1 MKKIFLITVFAVL
14 WNCSFSLNPSR
25 TYSITPADYGMN
37 FEELNIQTEDNLV
50 LYGWLFKSNEPS
62 SSKVMIMSASGNG
75 NMADLIEQASNF
87 LSLGYNVITYD
98 YRGYGKSSDFNINKT
113 FYIYAQFEKDVEAVL
128 THVKK
133 YYSRFRAVHLY
144 GAGIGAGLSLSIGAN
159 HPEVSKIIADSP
171 YLDFESIQK
180 IIKEKTG
187 AELKLPLGY
196 NKTLLEPKYAF
207 DSKGGGI
214 TGILLI
220 AGEKEEIYN
229 PSYIREVAKLKSG
242 VTTTYIVKG
251 ATCENTFSINK
262 TKYFEEIKAFL
273 K

>member
-1 MKKIFLITVFAVL
+1 MKKIFLISVLAVL

-25 TYSITPADYGMN
+25 TYYITPADYGMN
-37 FEELNIQTEDNLV
+37 FEEVNIQTEDNL
-50 LYGWLFKSNEPS
+50 LLFGWLYKANEAS
-62 SSKVMIMSASGNG
+62 SGKIIILSDDGNG
-75 NMADLIEQASNF
+75 NMADLIELASNF
-87 LSLGYNVITYD
+87 ISLGYNVLTYD

-113 FYIYAQFEKDVEAVL
+113 FYIYAQFQKDIDAAL
-128 THVKK
+128 NHVKK
-133 YYSRFRAVHLY
+133 YYSRFRSVHLY
-144 GAGIGAGLSLSIGAN
+144 GTGIGAGLSLCAGAY

-196 NKTLLEPKYAF
+196 NRTLLEPKYAF
-207 DSKGGGI
+207 DAKGAGI
-214 TGILLI
+214 TGILII

-229 PSYIREVAKLKSG
+229 PTYVREVAKLKSG

-262 TKYFEEIKAFL
+262 TKYFEEIKAFF